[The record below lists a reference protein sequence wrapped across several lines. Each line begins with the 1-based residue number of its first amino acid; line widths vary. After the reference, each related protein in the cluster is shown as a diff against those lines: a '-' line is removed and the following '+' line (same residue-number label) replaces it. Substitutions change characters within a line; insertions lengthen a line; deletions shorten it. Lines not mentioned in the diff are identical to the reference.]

1 MPDVGINDDCN
12 TGCQCKRQEDEPRE
26 EQAATSAQ
34 LDATYAQID
43 QLYSAKQQLQDEI
56 NSLDANLVNVM
67 VSIQTL
73 KVISVIKKQTFSRH
87 RLTRQKAQNAKM
99 SEAAMKQ
106 GNLWYLHSVKK
117 SVPLRLMSAD
127 NL

>member
-1 MPDVGINDDCN
+1 MK
-12 TGCQCKRQEDEPRE
+12 KRIVCLTLALMMTATQVVSVSASREDELRE

-73 KVISVIKKQTFSRH
+73 EGISVIKKQTFSRH
-87 RLTRQKAQNAKM
+87 RLICRRHRMPKTNSTQQ
-99 SEAAMKQ
+99 
-106 GNLWYLHSVKK
+106 
-117 SVPLRLMSAD
+117 
-127 NL
+127 